1 VAFSFGL
8 LHGFGFA
15 GALEE
20 VGLPQTAI
28 PTALLMF
35 NVGVELGQLIFVGA
49 FLLLRLGWQ
58 RALRLPSPTWM
69 TRAASYGIG
78 TLAMYWVLERV
89 IAFLP

>member
-1 VAFSFGL
+1 MAFSFGL

-35 NVGVELGQLIFVGA
+35 NVGVEVGQLIFVAA
-49 FLLLRLGWQ
+49 FLALRLAWS
-58 RALRLPSPTWM
+58 RALRAPTPQWL
-69 TRAASYGIG
+69 TRATSYGIG
-78 TLAMYWVLERV
+78 TVAIYWVIERTLGF
-89 IAFLP
+89 I